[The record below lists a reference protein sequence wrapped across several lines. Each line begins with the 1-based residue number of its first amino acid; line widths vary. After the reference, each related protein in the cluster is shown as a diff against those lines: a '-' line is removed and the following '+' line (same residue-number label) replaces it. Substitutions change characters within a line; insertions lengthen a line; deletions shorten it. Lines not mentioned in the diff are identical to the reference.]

1 MNPIKILLVD
11 DSKSARYALRL
22 QLQRHGVEVETAD
35 SAESALER
43 VKQAPPDAVFMD
55 HTMPGMNGFEALEII
70 KADPT
75 TAHIPVV
82 MCTSHEEPEFMAQ
95 ARRKGALDILAKS
108 ATPEKLA
115 DLLGRLQEALGAT
128 AAPAAAAS
136 PLAPPPSAATEAAP
150 TALSS
155 VREVASDTARQ
166 EVERVLADQLEQ
178 RLQALMEPRIKELA
192 DQLAR
197 DMAARNEKA
206 LAERLESEIAR
217 MQRQLIRSQT
227 EQAQATADRLLSD
240 SLPKMVQQQ
249 LEESLPSLVRQ
260 QLVHEETRIA
270 QMVQELIDGTVDRLP
285 EDQAF
290 LRRMHRGEAVSAAN
304 NSHET
309 VRRHAR
315 EVAEETASGHSVA
328 LSENLR
334 KATSAGRRLSYLLA
348 AGSALIGIAA
358 AAVVYFLPH

>member
-22 QLQRHGVEVETAD
+22 QLQRHGMEVETAD

-43 VKQAPPDAVFMD
+43 IKQAPPDTVFMD
-55 HTMPGMNGFEALEII
+55 HTMPGMNGFEALEIL

-82 MCTSHEEPEFMAQ
+82 MCTSNEEPEFMAQ

-128 AAPAAAAS
+128 AAAAATAS
-136 PLAPPPSAATEAAP
+136 PVAPPPSAATP
-150 TALSS
+150 TSLSS
-155 VREVASDTARQ
+155 VREVASDAARQ

-192 DQLAR
+192 EQLAR
-197 DMAARNEKA
+197 DMTARNEKA

-217 MQRQLIRSQT
+217 IQSQLIRTQT

-249 LEESLPSLVRQ
+249 LAESLPSRVRQ

-290 LRRMHRGEAVSAAN
+290 LRRMRRGEAASAAS

-315 EVAEETASGHSVA
+315 EVAEETASGHRVA

-358 AAVVYFLPH
+358 AAVVYFLLH